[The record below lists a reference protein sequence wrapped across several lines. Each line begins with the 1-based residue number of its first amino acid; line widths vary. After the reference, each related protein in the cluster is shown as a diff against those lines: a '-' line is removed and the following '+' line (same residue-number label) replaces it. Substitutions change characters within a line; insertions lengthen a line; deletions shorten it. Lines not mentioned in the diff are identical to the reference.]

1 MAAIDTDLDVYEDEM
16 ADDGFLA
23 YRALSKAAVM
33 SLLLAFLSLL
43 ALVFPTMLVLPIVG
57 VIFGFV
63 ALKNLRR
70 YPDELTGRIPA
81 IIGTFGCLAVLVGGA
96 SWHTHAYLTEV
107 PDGYTRISY
116 SQLQPE
122 GMIPGTNTPQ
132 LPMELDGKRIFIKG
146 YVHPG
151 VSSMGRIRKFILV
164 PDMGTCCFGGQ
175 PKRMTD
181 MIEVTLTT
189 SKGIQYSLRKR
200 KVGGILHVRYQVHKV
215 AGGLDGGLY
224 ELKADYVK

>member
-1 MAAIDTDLDVYEDEM
+1 MSAIDTVPDVHDDE
-16 ADDGFLA
+16 AGDDGFVA

-33 SLLLAFLSLL
+33 SLVLAFLSLL
-43 ALVFPTMLVLPIVG
+43 GLVFPTLLVLPIVG
-57 VIFGFV
+57 VILGFI

-70 YPDELTGRIPA
+70 YPNELTGRVPA
-81 IIGTFGCLAVLVGGA
+81 VIGTFGCLVLLTGGA
-96 SWHTHAYLTEV
+96 AWHTHTYLTEV

-116 SQLQPE
+116 SQLQSK
-122 GMIPGTNTPQ
+122 GMYPGTNTPI
-132 LPMELDGKRIFIKG
+132 LPEELDGKRVFIKG

-181 MIEVTLTT
+181 MIEVTLTK
-189 SKGIQYSLRKR
+189 SKGIQYNLRKR

-215 AGGLDGGLY
+215 AGGLKGGLY